1 MTKSATALQQND
13 EQLMMP
19 FNRERSLPKEKTVLP
34 KVIKTNA
41 QGLFFLCTIIV
52 VLILFPFTIATFY
65 SVQDYHS
72 TIPSGYRWPE
82 LYDFWFTLVTTIVLG
97 SLERAFEYFL
107 YDWFYE
113 ICKEK
118 ENLEE
123 RDRRTRKAI
132 QNMYK
137 CGYYL
142 SATIFG
148 YLTLKDSYILPPGMG
163 GSGSLWDQFKDFPYI
178 EHPPLYRFYFTGT
191 MGYHIGGLLNQL
203 FQKKK
208 HNDYIE
214 MMFHHLVTAYL
225 YTFSYMTN
233 TLIGAVVSF
242 LHDCTDVSVAW
253 TRIWAETKYS
263 RVTAYSF
270 VFAQILW
277 SYFRVYWL
285 SQCIY
290 VSTVHINVYTLS
302 PIIQPIFGFLLTSL
316 LILHIYWQYLMIGIL
331 FNYAKK
337 GVAEDTVNNIKHV
350 TTEYQSEEE
359 KKPSVDADSGATP
372 SKNSPDRKEKS

>member
-1 MTKSATALQQND
+1 
-13 EQLMMP
+13 MP
-19 FNRERSLPKEKTVLP
+19 
-34 KVIKTNA
+34 A
-41 QGLFFLCTIIV
+41 
-52 VLILFPFTIATFY
+52 
-65 SVQDYHS
+65 D
-72 TIPSGYRWPE
+72 YRWPQ
-82 LYDFWFTLVTTIVLG
+82 LHDFWFTIVTTIVLG

-107 YDWFYE
+107 YDWFYD

-118 ENLEE
+118 NNLEE

-137 CGYYL
+137 CCYYL
-142 SATIFG
+142 SATVFG

-163 GSGSLWDQFKDFPYI
+163 GSGSLWNQFKDFPYI

-191 MGYHIGGLLNQL
+191 MGYHVGGLLNQF

-253 TRIWAETKYS
+253 TRIWAETKHS

-270 VFAQILW
+270 VVAQILW
-277 SYFRVYWL
+277 SYFRVFWL

-290 VSTVHINVYTLS
+290 VSTMQIEVYTLS
-302 PIIQPIFGFLLTSL
+302 PILQPIFGFLLSCL
-316 LILHIYWQYLMIGIL
+316 LVLHIYWQYLMIGIL
-331 FNYAKK
+331 FNYANK
-337 GVAEDTVNNIKHV
+337 GVAEDTVNNIKQV
-350 TTEYQSEEE
+350 VSTDCESEEE
-359 KKPSVDADSGATP
+359 KMKKGGKALISDSGATP
-372 SKNSPDRKEKS
+372 SKASPERKEKNE